1 MKSTEMHNVPAEI
14 DKMGILN
21 PLGIGYLC
29 LKFAGMKH
37 AYQED
42 VQVDVLEVVE
52 TTDLMDLVVFNDDV
66 NTFEHVID
74 TLIRVCKHTAEQAE
88 QCTLLIHHKGKCAV
102 KSGTFDFLRPL
113 REAICEA
120 GIDAR
125 IL

>member
-1 MKSTEMHNVPAEI
+1 
-14 DKMGILN
+14 
-21 PLGIGYLC
+21 
-29 LKFAGMKH
+29 MKH

-42 VQVDVLEVVE
+42 VQVEVLEVVE
-52 TTDLMDLVVFNDDV
+52 TTDLMALVVFNDDV
-66 NTFEHVID
+66 NTFEHVIA
-74 TLIRVCKHTAEQAE
+74 TLIRVCEHTAEQAE
-88 QCTLLIHHKGKCAV
+88 QCTLLIHHKGKCTV

>member
-1 MKSTEMHNVPAEI
+1 MNYT
-14 DKMGILN
+14 
-21 PLGIGYLC
+21 
-29 LKFAGMKH
+29 
-37 AYQED
+37 YQENE
-42 VQVDVLEVVE
+42 QVDVLEAVE

-66 NTFEHVID
+66 NTFEHVIN
-74 TLIRVCKHTAEQAE
+74 TLIRVCKHTPEQAE

-102 KSGTFDFLRPL
+102 KSGSFDFLRPL

>member
-1 MKSTEMHNVPAEI
+1 MRP
-14 DKMGILN
+14 
-21 PLGIGYLC
+21 
-29 LKFAGMKH
+29 
-37 AYQED
+37 AYQEEEM
-42 VQVDVLEVVE
+42 VDVLEAVE
-52 TTDLMDLVVFNDDV
+52 TTDLMDLVVFNDDI
-66 NTFEHVID
+66 NTFDHVIN

-102 KSGTFDFLRPL
+102 KSGSFDFLRPL